1 MLGFLSHPFSN
12 LNFIAVIRIIFGAQ
26 ISVAFSF
33 FVSIKRMVS
42 VARKNLRR
50 VRDIWLVFLAFEVV
64 SRLFRDTSPT
74 RTILR
79 RLTRFEQ

>member
-1 MLGFLSHPFSN
+1 MLGLLSHPFSN

-50 VRDIWLVFLAFEVV
+50 VRDVFLAFEVV